1 MRWPELTGK
10 PAEEAREQIRAE
22 FPEIAVHAVPDG
34 SMVTMD
40 FNEQRVRLFVK
51 ETARWSGPPRRGIAA
66 AAGQDREA
74 GLVLEGGAGRTKRWG
89 SGADPPNGP
98 KARTP

>member
-1 MRWPELTGK
+1 MEAKNEWPELMGK

-22 FPEIAVHAVPDG
+22 FPEVSVHVVPEG

-51 ETARWSGPPRRGIAA
+51 DGKVVLEPRRG
-66 AAGQDREA
+66 
-74 GLVLEGGAGRTKRWG
+74 
-89 SGADPPNGP
+89 
-98 KARTP
+98 

>member
-1 MRWPELTGK
+1 MVAKSEWPELTGK

-22 FPEIAVHAVPDG
+22 FPEIAVHVVPEG

-51 ETARWSGPPRRGIAA
+51 NGKVVRDPRRG
-66 AAGQDREA
+66 
-74 GLVLEGGAGRTKRWG
+74 
-89 SGADPPNGP
+89 
-98 KARTP
+98 